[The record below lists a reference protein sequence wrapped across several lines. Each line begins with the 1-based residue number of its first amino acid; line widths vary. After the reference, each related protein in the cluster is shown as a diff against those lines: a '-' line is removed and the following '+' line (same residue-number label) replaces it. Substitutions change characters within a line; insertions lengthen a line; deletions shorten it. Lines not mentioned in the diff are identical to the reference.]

1 MSGQWKELDITGQ
14 VLEADV
20 RRGRFQLWLDDRTGI
35 TVPFSPPQEAEVIDA
50 LRGHRTLRLRVIGR
64 GEFSASGKP
73 LRVTEVQELRLHP
86 AGEAAYDATARPI
99 EEVLAE
105 LAAEVPEEDWG
116 RLPPDLTD
124 NLDHYL
130 YGTPRR

>member
-1 MSGQWKELDITGQ
+1 MRQ
-14 VLEADV
+14 
-20 RRGRFQLWLDDRTGI
+20 GRFQLWVDDRTPV
-35 TVPFSPPQEAEVIDA
+35 TVPLSPPEEDEVIEA
-50 LRGHRTLRLRVIGR
+50 LRGHRTVRLQVIGR

-73 LRVTEVQELRLHP
+73 LRVTEVEEMRLHP
-86 AGEAAYDATARPI
+86 VGEVGYDATARPI
-99 EEVLAE
+99 EDVLAE
-105 LAAEVPEEDWG
+105 LAAEVPEEDWE

>member
-1 MSGQWKELDITGQ
+1 MSTQLRELDLTGQ

-20 RRGRFQLWLDDRTGI
+20 RRGRFQLWLDHSTPV
-35 TVPFSPPQEAEVIDA
+35 TVPLSPPQEAEVMDA
-50 LRGHRTLRLRVIGR
+50 LRDHRTLRLQVIGR

-73 LRVTEVQELRLHP
+73 LRVTEVEELRVRR

-99 EEVLAE
+99 EDVLAE
-105 LAAEVPEEDWG
+105 LAAEVPEEDWQ